1 MVQHTT
7 MQIMYYLLG
16 QEQRKKQQRLETTYF
31 IVGKCNLREIFNM
44 VEFDYKLD
52 YKNTMFTSNDKR
64 YRIGRG
70 EQGVLLVRPYTN
82 DICKHWRFKTPS
94 EATVSSKKILTLYDE
109 YKKQKDFVGMDMCR
123 KFLEM
128 GFTRARRYANHKDGN
143 KYDENGNVKPQEPDW
158 DTSEKAVSARIFKK
172 VRDQVASDPVYKQMR
187 KEWRESEHILS
198 A

>member
-1 MVQHTT
+1 M
-7 MQIMYYLLG
+7 I
-16 QEQRKKQQRLETTYF
+16 
-31 IVGKCNLREIFNM
+31 
-44 VEFDYKLD
+44 EFDYKLD
-52 YKNTMFTSNDKR
+52 YKNILFRPNDRR

-70 EQGVLLVRPYTN
+70 EQGVLLVRPYTD
-82 DICKHWRFKTPS
+82 DICIYWKFRTPKIA
-94 EATVSSKKILTLYDE
+94 EQSSRQIYHMYLH
-109 YKKQKDFVGMDMCR
+109 YKKEEDFVGMDMCR

-158 DTSEKAVSARIFKK
+158 NTSEKAVSARIFKK